1 MVSLLGPWSASAVP
15 AQDVSEPT
23 PSSRPTIVYDLVKR
37 PNGDP
42 SSIVRVQLTCIFPS
56 GER

>member
-1 MVSLLGPWSASAVP
+1 MNVRRGSIKVP
-15 AQDVSEPT
+15 IE
-23 PSSRPTIVYDLVKR
+23 VKR

-56 GER
+56 GEQ